1 MSRSDA
7 EPKFRWDCH
16 HTAMSLLNP
25 PSRSHDRSILK
36 YVGRLGPACVD
47 DEMGVW
53 SDSGRGRDVTSAS
66 RNRSSSSI
74 EHRN

>member
-53 SDSGRGRDVTSAS
+53 
-66 RNRSSSSI
+66 
-74 EHRN
+74 